1 MHLVISYHPEQTE
14 HEDWGIFGH
23 YSPFLSLTPC
33 YDGRVRLSGLS
44 MQAMPGA
51 LGPLT
56 IPTSAVAGRM
66 AIHGMPPTA
75 LHSVLLVSNLNPDVS
90 DSTPSPTLH
99 FPCSPCTT
107 LSH

>member
-1 MHLVISYHPEQTE
+1 MWCGCCDV
-14 HEDWGIFGH
+14 
-23 YSPFLSLTPC
+23 C
-33 YDGRVRLSGLS
+33 VCLSGLS

-90 DSTPSPTLH
+90 DSAH
-99 FPCSPCTT
+99 K
-107 LSH
+107 SHPEFLP

>member
-1 MHLVISYHPEQTE
+1 
-14 HEDWGIFGH
+14 
-23 YSPFLSLTPC
+23 
-33 YDGRVRLSGLS
+33 

-56 IPTSAVAGRM
+56 IPPSAVAGRM

-90 DSTPSPTLH
+90 DSAPSLTLVFLLNPAPLSLSLFLPPSP
-99 FPCSPCTT
+99 SPPPS
-107 LSH
+107 LSLSLAH